1 MIPRSLLYKVFT
13 VFILLFIIAVLWSMQ
28 QSRRDYTD
36 IVFLDVGQG
45 DGSLMDIHNKN
56 SNPIRVMID
65 TGKNRQVT
73 SSIDKFYS
81 HNIINYLSSTIISND
96 IDTLILTHNDSD
108 HIGMRC
114 EIINRYNVK
123 NIIISD
129 SMSTSSLLACDTDN
143 YIKNKLMAQNK
154 IENKLIN
161 KTYADINN
169 IEKDFITLNYVHTG
183 DTISVGNIN
192 LKVLNPNNNNTQ
204 KPKSKSNLD
213 NRNSIVVLLEAYNNK
228 ILFTG
233 DIDKKVEMEI
243 VNADLNS
250 TPTPSPSRMGRGIR
264 NIDILKVA
272 HHGSDGSSGDI
283 FIKYIKPKVS
293 VISVGKNNYGHPSS
307 RVIDD
312 LTSASSTIHRTD
324 QEGNVMFHFE

>member
-1 MIPRSLLYKVFT
+1 MTPRSLLYKVFT
-13 VFILLFIIAVLWSMQ
+13 VSILLFIISVLLSAQ
-28 QSRRDYTD
+28 HNRRDYTD

-45 DGSLMDIHNKN
+45 DGALIDIHNKN
-56 SNPIRVMID
+56 NNPTRIMID
-65 TGKNRQVT
+65 TGKSRQVV

-81 HNIINYLSSTIISND
+81 HNIINYLSSTIINND

-129 SMSTSSLLACDTDN
+129 SMSTSSLLACDKDK
-143 YIKNKLMAQNK
+143 I

-169 IEKDFITLNYVHTG
+169 IEKDFIKLNYVHTG
-183 DTISVGNIN
+183 DIISIRNIN
-192 LKVLNPNNNNTQ
+192 LNILNPNNNTQ
-204 KPKSKSNLD
+204 KLKTKSNLD

-233 DIDKKVEMEI
+233 DIDKKVEGEI
-243 VNADLNS
+243 IDNDINSKPALN
-250 TPTPSPSRMGRGIR
+250 PLSPSGSSPRGALK

-293 VISVGKNNYGHPSS
+293 IISVGKNSYGHPSS

-312 LTSASSTIHRTD
+312 LTAASSTIHRTD